1 MTNLT
6 TTQQELLTK
15 LEQEFIRLN
24 KPTENVSNV
33 FSIAMINAT
42 LDEKKNANTAAVAYN
57 DAMRKTLREKFE
69 DELTKFKKEFGEVL
83 TIEDSEYKN
92 LFDKTSNINTI
103 SLKLIS
109 KTKFDPNRHNILL
122 YVSIYVRL
130 TTEYKKIILSS
141 GENYNTTL
149 LSNLEFDWGYN
160 SNELTNKL
168 NKDSS
173 LYGLFTKNLPL
184 RQQVI
189 NLV

>member
-33 FSIAMINAT
+33 FSIAMISAT

-69 DELTKFKKEFGEVL
+69 DELTKFKKEFDEVL

-92 LFDKTSNINTI
+92 LFDKTSKVNTI

-109 KTKFDPNRHNILL
+109 KTKFRTDYKDEKLS
-122 YVSIYVRL
+122 VGIYVRL
-130 TTEYKKIILSS
+130 SNEYKKIILSS

-149 LSNLEFDWGYN
+149 LSNLEFDWGYS

-173 LYGLFTKNLPL
+173 LYGLLTKNLPL

>member
-1 MTNLT
+1 MNQLT

-42 LDEKKNANTAAVAYN
+42 LDEKKNANIAAVAYN
-57 DAMRKTLREKFE
+57 DAMRKTLKEKFE

-109 KTKFDPNRHNILL
+109 KTKFRTDYPKEKLS
-122 YVSIYVRL
+122 VGIYVKL
-130 TTEYKKIILSS
+130 KNEYKPIILSS

-149 LSNLEFDWGYN
+149 LSNLEFDYGYN
-160 SNELTNKL
+160 SNEITNKL

-173 LYGLFTKNLPL
+173 LYGLLTKNLPL

>member
-69 DELTKFKKEFGEVL
+69 DELTKFKKEFDEVL

-109 KTKFDPNRHNILL
+109 KTKFRTDYPTDKLS
-122 YVSIYVRL
+122 VGIYVTL
-130 TTEYKKIILSS
+130 SSEYKNIILSS
-141 GENYNTTL
+141 GENYNTRL
-149 LSNLEFDWGYN
+149 LSNLEFDYGYN

-173 LYGLFTKNLPL
+173 LYGLLTKNLPL

>member
-1 MTNLT
+1 MNQLT

-69 DELTKFKKEFGEVL
+69 DELTKFKKEFDEVL
-83 TIEDSEYKN
+83 TIEDSEYEN
-92 LFDKTSNINTI
+92 LFDKTSKVNTI
-103 SLKLIS
+103 TVRLTS

-122 YVSIYVRL
+122 YVSIYVRF

>member
-69 DELTKFKKEFGEVL
+69 DELTKFKTEFSEVL
-83 TIEDSEYKN
+83 TIEDSVYKN

-109 KTKFDPNRHNILL
+109 KTKFRTDYKDEKLS
-122 YVSIYVRL
+122 VGIYVRL
-130 TTEYKKIILSS
+130 SSEYKNIILSS
-141 GENYNTTL
+141 GENYKTTL
-149 LSNLEFDWGYN
+149 LSNIEFDWGYS
-160 SNELTNKL
+160 SNEVTNKL

-173 LYGLFTKNLPL
+173 LYGLLTKNLPL

>member
-33 FSIAMINAT
+33 FSISMINAT

-69 DELTKFKKEFGEVL
+69 DELTKFKKEFDEVL
-83 TIEDSEYKN
+83 TIKDSEYKN

-109 KTKFDPNRHNILL
+109 KTKFRTDYKDEKLS
-122 YVSIYVRL
+122 VGIYVRL
-130 TTEYKKIILSS
+130 SSEYKNIILSS

-149 LSNLEFDWGYN
+149 LSNIEFDWGYS
-160 SNELTNKL
+160 SNEVTNKL

-173 LYGLFTKNLPL
+173 LYGLLTKNLPL

>member
-83 TIEDSEYKN
+83 TIEDSVYKN

-109 KTKFDPNRHNILL
+109 KTKFRTDYPTDKLS
-122 YVSIYVRL
+122 VGIYVRL
-130 TTEYKKIILSS
+130 SSEYKNIILSS

-149 LSNLEFDWGYN
+149 LSNIEFDCGYS
-160 SNELTNKL
+160 SNEVTNKL

-173 LYGLFTKNLPL
+173 LYGLLTKNLPL
-184 RQQVI
+184 RKQVI

>member
-1 MTNLT
+1 MNQLT

-15 LEQEFIRLN
+15 LGEEFIKLN

-33 FSIAMINAT
+33 FSISMINAT
-42 LDEKKNANTAAVAYN
+42 IDEKKNALIAAVAYN

-69 DELTKFKKEFGEVL
+69 EELTKFIKEFGEVM
-83 TIEDSEYKN
+83 TIECDYKG
-92 LFDKTSNINTI
+92 LFDKTSNVNTI
-103 SLKLIS
+103 TVRLTS
-109 KTKFDPNRHNILL
+109 KTKFDPNRHNMLL
-122 YVSIYVRL
+122 YVSIYVRF

-149 LSNLEFDWGYN
+149 LSNLEFDWGY
-160 SNELTNKL
+160 STNEQINKL

-173 LYGLFTKNLPL
+173 LYGLLTKNLPL